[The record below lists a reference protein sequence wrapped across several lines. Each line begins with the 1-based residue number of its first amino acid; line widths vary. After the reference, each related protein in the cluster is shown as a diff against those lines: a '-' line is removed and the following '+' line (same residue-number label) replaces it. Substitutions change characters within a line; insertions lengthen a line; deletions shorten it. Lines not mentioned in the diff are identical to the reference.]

1 MAKTKTITLPVP
13 TDAEPQAVREVTL
26 HELRI
31 GTILDLLERAR
42 DGGQGTDPLA
52 ALSELLTSGQVLT
65 GLSLD
70 DLKRL
75 APSDLGTLWEAFQ
88 EVNAAFLACSG
99 KRGSWTRRRRS
110 SWTGC
115 GGRLGPPL
123 AGLLPPSPGRAFRRP
138 GIHLDRVHPRPS
150 RGRFG

>member
-1 MAKTKTITLPVP
+1 M
-13 TDAEPQAVREVTL
+13 TL

-42 DGGQGTDPLA
+42 TAARARTPA

-75 APSDLGTLWEAFQ
+75 APSDLGTLW
-88 EVNAAFLACSG
+88 
-99 KRGSWTRRRRS
+99 
-110 SWTGC
+110 
-115 GGRLGPPL
+115 
-123 AGLLPPSPGRAFRRP
+123 
-138 GIHLDRVHPRPS
+138 RPS
-150 RGRFG
+150 RR